1 MPRLF
6 TGLEI
11 PRHVADSLSMMRG
24 GLPGAR
30 WIDPE
35 NYHLTLRFIGDID
48 DALARDIAG
57 LLGRVQRRPF
67 ELRLDGLTSFGG
79 RKPRALVASATAV
92 APLLEL
98 QAEQERLLQRLGLDP
113 EGRKYIPHVT
123 LARLRETSSWQ
134 VADYLS
140 ARGHFRSAANEVTR
154 IDWFS
159 SRSSVGGG
167 PYVVEAAYPLGVS
180 ELRYAHL

>member
-6 TGLEI
+6 TAIEI
-11 PRHVADSLSMMRG
+11 PDEVVQSLSMLRG

-48 DALARDIAG
+48 DTLAQEIAYM
-57 LLGRVQRRPF
+57 LENVRRTTF
-67 ELRLDGLTSFGG
+67 ELQLEGLSSFGG
-79 RKPRALVASATAV
+79 RKPRAVVAAA
-92 APLLEL
+92 APTRALFDLQSEL
-98 QAEQERLLQRLGLDP
+98 ERLMQRVGLEP

-123 LARLRETSSWQ
+123 LARLRDSSSRQ

-140 ARGHFRSAANEVTR
+140 MRAPFRSKPFR
-154 IDWFS
+154 ISRFVLYS
-159 SRSSVGGG
+159 SRASVGGG
-167 PYVVEAAYPLGVS
+167 PYVVEAAYPL
-180 ELRYAHL
+180 AA